1 MASLT
6 QQMQDLQKQQAI
18 LAEKI
23 RLEEEQKIKESYTI
37 ERLEQLN
44 YNQSESIKKYKSNDS
59 KYRGTFELQQ
69 TNLMTNPRFQII
81 LEILKK
87 QDARITELEK
97 ANNFDNEVD
106 NIVMK
111 RASTVDFSDLQ
122 MMKRY

>member
-6 QQMQDLQKQQAI
+6 QQLEDLQKQQAI

-23 RLEEEQKIKESYTI
+23 RQEEQQKIKESYTI

-44 YNQSESIKKYKSNDS
+44 YIQSESIKNYKSTHS
-59 KYRGTFELQQ
+59 KYRGKFELQQ
-69 TNLMTNPRFQII
+69 TNLMTNPRFQTI

-97 ANNFDNEVD
+97 ANKLDNKV
-106 NIVMK
+106 IK
-111 RASTVDFSDLQ
+111 RASTVDFTDLQ

>member
-6 QQMQDLQKQQAI
+6 EQMEQLKKQQDA

-23 RLEEEQKIKESYTI
+23 KEEEEQKIKESYTI

-44 YNQSESIKKYKSNDS
+44 YNQSESIKKYRSKDS
-59 KYRGTFELQQ
+59 KYRGKFELQQ